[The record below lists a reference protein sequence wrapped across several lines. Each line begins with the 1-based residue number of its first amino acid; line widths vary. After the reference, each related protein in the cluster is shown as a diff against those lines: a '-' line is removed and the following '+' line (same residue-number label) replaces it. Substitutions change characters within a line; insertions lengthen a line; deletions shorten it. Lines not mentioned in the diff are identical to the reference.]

1 MESVSALD
9 KNKPNIM
16 RIGSKKANYVDANTM
31 YSEIGLYVPT
41 STSDGQGGYTTTFA
55 LQEVVFGDFRP
66 ENENRALLE
75 MELSFTRSAKL
86 FIRYDVTINNN
97 YQIQAEGE
105 MYTIHSIKDVENQF
119 RFYEILMYF

>member
-1 MESVSALD
+1 
-9 KNKPNIM
+9 M
-16 RIGSKKANYVDANTM
+16 RIGSKKGNYVDANTM

-41 STSDGQGGYTTTFA
+41 RVSDGQGGYTTTFA

-75 MELSFTRSAKL
+75 AQLSFTRAAKL
-86 FIRYDVTINNN
+86 FIRYDVTITDN
-97 YQIQAEGE
+97 YQIEAEGE

-119 RFYEILMYF
+119 RFYEILMYA